1 MPVKKYLAIDYGTK
15 RIGLAVNFSYLVEPL
30 FVLDNNLTRDEP
42 IVSQIALESIA
53 KLCREKAIEEI
64 VLGLSEAVMAEKTQ
78 LFAGL
83 LQTKLALPIH
93 LVDET
98 LSSQEVAERLEAAA
112 ASLKKRQG
120 PIDHYAAALILEE
133 FLDAVLH

>member
-64 VLGLSEAVMAEKTQ
+64 VLGLSEAVMQK
-78 LFAGL
+78 
-83 LQTKLALPIH
+83 K
-93 LVDET
+93 
-98 LSSQEVAERLEAAA
+98 LSSLQVFC
-112 ASLKKRQG
+112 K
-120 PIDHYAAALILEE
+120 PN
-133 FLDAVLH
+133 